1 VSTTG
6 TALITWEKGPYSGY
20 YDRAGSIH
28 LFSVNWKT
36 QRNAPDWTMQTVL
49 PGFTGKQWT
58 SDDRE
63 YLFSKAEEIL
73 AAWLARVTG
82 KEA

>member
-1 VSTTG
+1 MSTTG
-6 TALITWEKGPYSGY
+6 TALITWKEGPYSGY
-20 YDRAGSIH
+20 YGSAGGIH
-28 LFSVNWKT
+28 LFAVSSHT
-36 QRNAPDWTMQTVL
+36 TRNTPDWTMQTVL
-49 PGFTGKQWT
+49 PGFTGKRWT

-63 YLFSKAEEIL
+63 ELYGKAEKIL